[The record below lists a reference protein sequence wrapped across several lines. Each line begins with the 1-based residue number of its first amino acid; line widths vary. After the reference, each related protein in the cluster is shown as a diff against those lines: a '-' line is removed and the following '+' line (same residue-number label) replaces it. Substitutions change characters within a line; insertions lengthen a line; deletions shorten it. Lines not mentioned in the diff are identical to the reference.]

1 MYFEVSLKV
10 VKLLQCMM
18 KKQQQVQQKKV
29 IHLGGLRNTTS
40 TETQKD
46 VIYSEESGNKVP
58 MTEKVIM
65 PTIEGA
71 VVTAEGAK
79 NANVKTNIV
88 NAIKSATGLSI
99 DRIQVFEM
107 NE

>member
-1 MYFEVSLKV
+1 
-10 VKLLQCMM
+10 
-18 KKQQQVQQKKV
+18 
-29 IHLGGLRNTTS
+29 
-40 TETQKD
+40 
-46 VIYSEESGNKVP
+46 